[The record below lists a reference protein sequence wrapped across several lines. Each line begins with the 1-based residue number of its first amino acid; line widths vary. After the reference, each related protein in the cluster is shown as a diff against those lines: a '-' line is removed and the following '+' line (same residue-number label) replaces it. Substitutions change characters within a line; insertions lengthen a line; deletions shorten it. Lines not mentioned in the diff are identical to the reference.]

1 MIPPRS
7 PSPLLAPPSAL
18 PVQRASET
26 TLWLAEADVWADWA
40 GRLAPRV
47 LDAGEKR
54 RAESLRREADR
65 RSYLVAHVALRVLLG
80 ERLGL
85 APEAVRLG
93 RAVCPC
99 CGGPHGRPV
108 VEGGGAHF
116 SLSHGGSM
124 VLLGLA
130 PVPLGVDV
138 ERVPTPEAIAETAA
152 VLHPDEQAE
161 LAVLDEESRPSAFT
175 RAWARKEAYLKG
187 IGTGLGRSPALD
199 YVGTGV
205 TPAAGP
211 DGWTVRDVATP
222 DDHAAAVALSPEL

>member
-1 MIPPRS
+1 VIVSRPLS
-7 PSPLLAPPSAL
+7 PYLAPPAPL

-26 TLWLAEADVWADWA
+26 SLWLVEADLWADWA
-40 GRLAPRV
+40 GQLAPQV
-47 LDAGEKR
+47 LDAGEKSR
-54 RAESLRREADR
+54 VESLRREADR
-65 RSYLVAHVALRVLLG
+65 RNYLVAHVALRVLLG

-116 SLSHGGSM
+116 SLSHGGAL

-130 PVPLGVDV
+130 PVPIGVDV
-138 ERVPTPEAIAETAA
+138 ERVPTPEAIAETTA
-152 VLHPDEQAE
+152 VLHPREQDE
-161 LAVLDEESRPSAFT
+161 LALLDGESRHAAFT

-205 TPAAGP
+205 APAAGP